1 MLQGPASYG
10 KFGLEVEQLWDARE
24 SASLEARV
32 LGEQV
37 TYGPKII

>member
-1 MLQGPASYG
+1 MLHGHASYG
-10 KFGLEVEQLWDARE
+10 KFRLEAEQLWDARE
-24 SASLEARV
+24 STSLEARV